1 MSRIRTVLRTVEGAN
16 ITFDHEP
23 NLPKLNNL
31 AMHVSDCKKRK
42 VGDQVVDE
50 QSSVNLN
57 LKHSA
62 NMMAVYLKQGELNP
76 QIIPTQAG
84 FICLFAAWVLDESLP
99 WMTSEAPS
107 LQLLFNYLKI
117 RFTLPTNT
125 SMHTQ
130 LSKIYDKLH
139 GKVVHLFTV
148 SITSHRLDCC
158 FTTMFQEMKS
168 RIAYTT
174 DTWTT
179 KQMIYTFSCTAALY
193 INDDWELVEHI
204 VDFKPLEVKEHEGIH
219 AGYAFFAGARQRGG
233 LSKICRHNIYSSL
246 YLPI

>member
-1 MSRIRTVLRTVEGAN
+1 MNRIRTVVRTVEGAN
-16 ITFDHEP
+16 ITFDHET

-31 AMHVSDCKKRK
+31 ATHAFNCKKRK
-42 VGDQVVDE
+42 TGDHVVDE

-57 LKHSA
+57 LKRSA
-62 NMMAVYLKQGELNP
+62 DMMAAYLKQGELNP

-84 FICLFAAWVLDESLP
+84 FVRLFAAWVLDESLP
-99 WMTSEAPS
+99 WTTGEAPS

-117 RFTLPTNT
+117 RFTLPTDT
-125 SMHTQ
+125 TMRTQ
-130 LSKIYDKLH
+130 LSKIYDELH
-139 GKVVHLFTV
+139 GKVVRLFTV
-148 SITSHRLDCC
+148 SISSHISVHC
-158 FTTMFQEMKS
+158 FTTMFQETKS

-179 KQMIYTFSCTAALY
+179 KQMIYTFSCTAAFY

-219 AGYAFFAGARQRGG
+219 AGYAFCAGARQRGG
-233 LSKICRHNIYSSL
+233 LSKICGRI
-246 YLPI
+246 I